1 MKEELKDFDGN
12 ESDPTLVDLIF
23 LICILTAPFVGSIM
37 GGIITTKLGGYTT
50 RGAFVQVLI
59 IYMILLA
66 ASLPSSFVKIYY
78 FFGVCLWFIVFVF
91 GYTEPIL
98 MGIMLNMV
106 SPPERSTAISVTT
119 FLMMSFGLLPA
130 PYVYG
135 AIYKSYK
142 NEECQHALIQRT
154 YIGNTPGIDCSNP
167 YAMRY
172 ISYATVIGGVAL
184 LLSFVM
190 RRVSQEAGA
199 ERVKEKLHEKKDY
212 HNLSSE

>member
-1 MKEELKDFDGN
+1 MKKELGG
-12 ESDPTLVDLIF
+12 ETETERIDLIF

-50 RGAFVQVLI
+50 RGAFIQVLI

-66 ASLPSSFVKIYY
+66 ASLPISFVKNYY

-119 FLMMSFGLLPA
+119 FFMMSLGLLPA
-130 PYVYG
+130 PYAYG
-135 AIYKSYK
+135 AIYQNSKAEC
-142 NEECQHALIQRT
+142 EETSSIINHIGSLAAEETLVCRKVWGMRIISSVTILGGISLI
-154 YIGNTPGIDCSNP
+154 
-167 YAMRY
+167 
-172 ISYATVIGGVAL
+172 
-184 LLSFVM
+184 LSFLL
-190 RRVSQEAGA
+190 RRVSQQAGA
-199 ERVKEKLHEKKDY
+199 ERVKERLHEQKDY

>member
-1 MKEELKDFDGN
+1 MKKELGG
-12 ESDPTLVDLIF
+12 ETETERIDLIF

-50 RGAFVQVLI
+50 RGAFIQVLI

-66 ASLPSSFVKIYY
+66 ASLPISFVKNYY

-119 FLMMSFGLLPA
+119 FFMMSLGLLPA
-130 PYVYG
+130 PYAYG
-135 AIYKSYK
+135 AIYQNSEAEC
-142 NEECQHALIQRT
+142 EETSSIINHIGSLAAEETLVCRKVWGMRIISSVTILGGISLI
-154 YIGNTPGIDCSNP
+154 
-167 YAMRY
+167 
-172 ISYATVIGGVAL
+172 
-184 LLSFVM
+184 LSFLL
-190 RRVSQEAGA
+190 RRVSQQAGA
-199 ERVKEKLHEKKDY
+199 ERVKERLHEQKDY

>member
-1 MKEELKDFDGN
+1 
-12 ESDPTLVDLIF
+12 
-23 LICILTAPFVGSIM
+23 M

-50 RGAFVQVLI
+50 RGAFLQVLI

-66 ASLPSSFVKIYY
+66 ASLPSSYVKIYY
-78 FFGVCLWFIVFVF
+78 YFGVCLWFIVFVF

-135 AIYKSYK
+135 AIYNIKK
-142 NEECQHALIQRT
+142 NKDKECQHELNQTT

-167 YAMRY
+167 FAMRY
-172 ISYATVIGGVAL
+172 ISYATVIGGIAL
-184 LLSFVM
+184 LLSFLM